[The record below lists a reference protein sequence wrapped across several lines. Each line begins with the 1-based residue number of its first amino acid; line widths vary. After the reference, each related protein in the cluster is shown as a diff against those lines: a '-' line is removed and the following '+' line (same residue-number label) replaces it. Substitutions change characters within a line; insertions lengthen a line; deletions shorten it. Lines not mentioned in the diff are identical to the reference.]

1 MDRALWAAVTGMNA
15 QELSMDT
22 IANNL
27 ANMNTTAFKASQIN
41 FQDMLY
47 SVLTSPGA
55 ESGDDS
61 EIPTGIQIGNG
72 TRVAEITKEF
82 SQGILKE
89 TGRDLDIALEGD
101 GFFEILLPDGT
112 SAYTR
117 DASFHSTSVGEVVT
131 ADGYKVQ
138 GFDAI
143 DEGTTEITITRDGSM
158 TCIVDGEAI
167 PKADLTLVMF
177 LNPEGL
183 RSIGH
188 NLYLESDSSGAAQKG
203 IAPGEN
209 GSGFLAQR
217 YLEGSNV
224 NAAQEMVNMIVTQR
238 AYEATSKAIKACD
251 DMMNTA
257 NSLRR

>member
-1 MDRALWAAVTGMNA
+1 MKA

-27 ANMNTTAFKASQIN
+27 ANMNTNGFKASQIN

-47 SVLTSPGA
+47 QVLISPGA

-61 EIPTGIQIGNG
+61 QVPTGIQIGHG
-72 TRVAEITKEF
+72 TRVSEITKDF
-82 SQGILKE
+82 KQGTLKE
-89 TGRDLDIALEGD
+89 TGRDLDIAVEGE
-101 GFFEILLPDGT
+101 GFFEVILPDGR

-117 DASFHSTSVGEVVT
+117 DGSFHVTAAGEVVT
-131 ADGYKVQ
+131 ADGYAVQ
-138 GFDAI
+138 GFDVI

-158 TCIVDGEAI
+158 TTIVEGETV
-167 PKADLTLVMF
+167 PKADITLTMF

-188 NLYLESDSSGAAQKG
+188 NLFLESESSGAPQAG
-203 IAPGEN
+203 VTPGEN

-217 YLEGSNV
+217 YLEASNV

-238 AYEATSKAIKACD
+238 AYEATSKAIRASD
-251 DMMNTA
+251 DMMGTA
-257 NSLRR
+257 NQLKR